1 MAVIAKVSYQ
11 RQKNNEN
18 DSLHIFSF
26 SYVQQSL
33 SANFVFQSNI
43 GFPLLSVAM
52 LGIAED
58 RRQKLTIFLKWI
70 YATK

>member
-43 GFPLLSVAM
+43 TIRCPVNLHIS
-52 LGIAED
+52 EYK
-58 RRQKLTIFLKWI
+58 QKTAGKS
-70 YATK
+70 